1 MADTT
6 SQSRELKIET
16 MFVDGDT
23 RTFSIKDPRVD
34 ISQSDIASLDA
45 FMQTNN
51 VLVGDKYGG
60 TFGRITTATVVDKT
74 TTTLDLE
81 NAS

>member
-1 MADTT
+1 MADTL
-6 SQSRELKIET
+6 SRSRELKIES

-45 FMQTNN
+45 FMQENN
-51 VLVGDKYGG
+51 IIIGDKYGG
-60 TFGRITTATVVDKT
+60 TFGRITAATVVDKT

-81 NAS
+81 DAS

>member
-6 SQSRELKIET
+6 STSRELKIET

-23 RTFSIKDPRVD
+23 RTFNVKNPKANIT
-34 ISQSDIASLDA
+34 QSEIGALNT

-51 VLVGDKYGG
+51 IMVGDKYGG
-60 TFGRITTATVVDKT
+60 RFGKITQASTVEKT

-81 NAS
+81 TT

>member
-1 MADTT
+1 MDTT
-6 SQSRELKIET
+6 STSRELKIET

-23 RTFSIKDPRVD
+23 RTFNVKNPKANIT
-34 ISQSDIASLDA
+34 QSEIGALNT

-51 VLVGDKYGG
+51 ILVGDKYGG
-60 TFGRITTATVVDKT
+60 RFGKITQASTVEKT

-81 NAS
+81 TT

>member
-6 SQSRELKIET
+6 SNSRELKVIT

-23 RTFSIKDPRVD
+23 RTFSMKDPKSN
-34 ISQSDIASLDA
+34 ISQSDIANLNT

-51 VLVGDKYGG
+51 ILVGDKYGG
-60 TFGRITTATVVDKT
+60 RFGKITEASTVYKT
-74 TTTLDLE
+74 TTNLDLE
-81 NAS
+81 TA